1 MWCVACGVWCFA
13 EDDYLMA
20 QHVEFIEANL
30 SLAAHQKDVL
40 ALTAA
45 YALDPM
51 GNGGPLPAEALERLI
66 PGLRNHPTTL
76 ILLAYLNGRAVGIA
90 TCFRGFST
98 FYAQP
103 LLNIHDLAVLPEFR
117 GMRIGARLLAMVEHH
132 ARQLGCCKV
141 TLEVQE
147 NNHRARQVYERGG
160 FTHAHYSTESGGSL
174 FYQKL
179 IE

>member
-1 MWCVACGVWCFA
+1 MN
-13 EDDYLMA
+13 
-20 QHVEFIEANL
+20 QHVEIIEANL
-30 SLAAHQKDVL
+30 NLAAHQEDVL

-51 GNGGPLPAEALERLI
+51 GNGGPLPPESLARLI
-66 PGLRNHPTTL
+66 PGLKNHPTTL
-76 ILLAYLNGRAVGIA
+76 ILLAYVDGLAVGIA

-117 GMRIGARLLAMVEHH
+117 GQGVGARLLEAVEQH

-147 NNHRARQVYERGG
+147 NNHRARLVYERAG
-160 FTHAHYSTESGGSL
+160 FAHAHYSTESGGSL

>member
-1 MWCVACGVWCFA
+1 
-13 EDDYLMA
+13 MA
-20 QHVEFIEANL
+20 RHIEIIEANL
-30 SLAAHQKDVL
+30 SLAAHQADVL

-51 GNGGPLPAEALERLI
+51 GNGGPLPAGSLERLI
-66 PGLRNHPTTL
+66 LGLRDHPTTL
-76 ILLAYLNGRAVGIA
+76 ILLAYVDGKAVGIA

-117 GMRIGARLLAMVEHH
+117 AQGIGARLLEAVEHQ

-147 NNHRARQVYERGG
+147 NNVRARQVYQRAG
-160 FTHAHYSTESGGSL
+160 FVHAHYSAESGGSL
-174 FYQKL
+174 FYQKP
-179 IE
+179 I

>member
-1 MWCVACGVWCFA
+1 MN
-13 EDDYLMA
+13 
-20 QHVEFIEANL
+20 QHVEIIEANL
-30 SLAAHQKDVL
+30 NLAAHQEDVL

-51 GNGGPLPAEALERLI
+51 GNGGPLPPESLERLI

-76 ILLAYLNGRAVGIA
+76 ILLAYVDGRAVGIA

-103 LLNIHDLAVLPEFR
+103 LLNIHDVAVLPEFR
-117 GMRIGARLLAMVEHH
+117 GQGVGARLLEAVEHH
-132 ARQLGCCKV
+132 ARKLGCCKV

-147 NNHRARQVYERGG
+147 NNHRARQIYERAG
-160 FTHAHYSTESGGSL
+160 FSHAHYSTESGGSL

-179 IE
+179 IGVA

>member
-1 MWCVACGVWCFA
+1 M
-13 EDDYLMA
+13 D
-20 QHVEFIEANL
+20 HSVEILEANL
-30 SLAAHQKDVL
+30 SLVAHQEDVL

-51 GNGGPLPAEALERLI
+51 GNGGPLPPESLERLI
-66 PGLRNHPTTL
+66 SGLKNQPTTL
-76 ILLAYLNGRAVGIA
+76 ILLAYMDGKAVGIA

-103 LLNIHDLAVLPEFR
+103 LLNIHDLAVLPKFR
-117 GMRIGARLLAMVEHH
+117 GQRIGARLLEAVEHH

-147 NNHRARQVYERGG
+147 KNHRARQVYQRAG
-160 FTHAHYSTESGGSL
+160 FAHAHYSTESGGSL